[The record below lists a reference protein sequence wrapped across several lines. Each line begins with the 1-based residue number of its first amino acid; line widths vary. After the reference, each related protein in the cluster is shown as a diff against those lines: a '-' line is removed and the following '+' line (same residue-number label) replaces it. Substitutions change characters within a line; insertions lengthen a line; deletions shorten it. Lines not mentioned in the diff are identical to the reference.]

1 MTDTLPRV
9 ILQLAEKRKDAA
21 ALRYK
26 DTGTYK
32 DISWKEAGEQISLY
46 CRALLALGLEKG
58 DRVAIMAPNSPVWVY
73 ADLGAMAMGG
83 ISVPVYHTEGID
95 SVLHIL
101 NDSEACTLFLYS
113 EVIAD
118 ELRERLE
125 DAPSL
130 QNIILLESDEAEAP
144 FMGLSQ
150 FLAGAES
157 VTQDRSESL
166 LAEDDA
172 SETATL
178 VYTSG
183 TTGPPKGA
191 VLTHGNF
198 LSNIRA
204 CRELFDISDQ
214 DTCLSFLPL
223 SHVFER
229 MAGYYLMMYEG
240 AVIAYAENFDSVPA
254 NLVEVKPTI
263 AISVPRLYEKMYAR
277 IMERVLDGPWLK
289 KQLFFSGL
297 KVCKALV
304 RRELEGE
311 APSAPLAAL
320 AGIYRKHVFSKLRE
334 PLGGRIR
341 FFVSGGAPLTPD
353 IAEFFLAAG
362 IPIYEGYGLTETSPV
377 LAVNTPDTQRLGTV
391 GKPLPGCEVKIA
403 EDGEI
408 LARGPNIFQ
417 GYWNS
422 PEATE
427 EIFTEEG
434 WLKTGDLGEIDRDGF
449 LKITGR
455 KKDLIVTAGGENV
468 APQNLENLYKT
479 DKFLSNAL
487 VYGDRKPFL
496 TALLVPNFDNL
507 ENYARHK
514 NFEYLN
520 HCDLVS
526 HPRVL
531 DLIRRRVDKLQAD
544 LPSHHHIKRF
554 TLLSRDFSKEDGEVT
569 PTMKV
574 KRMVVQEHF
583 HQILEEMY
591 TAKDHGIHDQAFCVV
606 EPTSE
611 TQGAKRDG

>member
-9 ILQLAEKRKDAA
+9 ILQLAEKRKGAT

-26 DTGTYK
+26 DNGTYR
-32 DISWKEAGEQISLY
+32 DISWDELRERISLY
-46 CRALLALGLEKG
+46 SRSLLALGLEKG
-58 DRVAIMAPNSPVWVY
+58 DRVAVMAPNSPPWVY
-73 ADLGAMAMGG
+73 ADLGAMALGS
-83 ISVPVYHTEGID
+83 ISVPIYHTEGLD

-101 NDSEACTLFLYS
+101 NDSGACTLFLYS
-113 EVIAD
+113 GVIAE
-118 ELRERLE
+118 ELRDRLAE
-125 DAPSL
+125 APSL
-130 QNIILLESDEAEAP
+130 KNIILLESEDAETP
-144 FMGLSQ
+144 FLGLSQ
-150 FLAGAES
+150 FFAGAES
-157 VTQDRSESL
+157 VTQDRFDSR

-191 VLTHGNF
+191 VLTHRNF

-204 CRELFDISDQ
+204 CHELFDISER

-240 AVIAYAENFDSVPA
+240 AIIAYAENFDSVPA

-277 IMERVLDGPWLK
+277 IMERILDGPWLK

-297 KVCKALV
+297 KVCKACV

-311 APSAPLAAL
+311 TPSAPLAAL
-320 AGIYRKHVFSKLRE
+320 AGIYRKHVFSRLRE

-403 EDGEI
+403 EDGEV

-417 GYWNS
+417 GYWNN

-427 EIFTEEG
+427 EVFNEEG
-434 WLKTGDLGEIDRDGF
+434 WLKTGDIGEIDRDGF
-449 LKITGR
+449 LKITDR

-468 APQNLENLYKT
+468 APQNLENLFKT
-479 DKFLSNAL
+479 DKFLSNAM

-507 ENYARHK
+507 ESYARHK

-544 LPSHHHIKRF
+544 LPSHHHIKRL

-574 KRMVVQEHF
+574 KRNVVQEHF
-583 HQILEEMY
+583 HKILEEMY
-591 TAKDHGIHDQAFCVV
+591 KAKDHGTHDQAFCVV
-606 EPTSE
+606 EPISE
-611 TQGAKRDG
+611 TQGADRDG